1 MLWSNKKY
9 DYVEYCKQKPEF
21 WPMLVST
28 LKIKNSQ
35 IDKKPSILNL
45 NSSTISW
52 ESNRNSYNPQ
62 YSNDDINFLVDNNKF
77 DYTEFFDIDNRAFL
91 INEFEQFILE
101 TICKSASFAF
111 KIFSIEYFQLVASER
126 LRTSSTSG
134 TTMLTNVASENFL
147 KLLSESVFDQNLIE
161 KWLDFYTF
169 QLKKDINDETKMN
182 LTKVDNFVLSENNYN
197 NLLYKKYPN
206 DSSKSSNLKS
216 KLLFDSIKT
225 FLLLVNKSSRLG
237 PIGNIANANLIN
249 VKRIKLD
256 AVLNNLIDSIDSMIN
271 YFLILNHLISRVK
284 QETDDDQDQQMQE
297 FKFENNASN
306 KYLLNVTWL
315 KQSEEID
322 KQFFSVSNTLMILV
336 TSIKDM

>member
-1 MLWSNKKY
+1 
-9 DYVEYCKQKPEF
+9 
-21 WPMLVST
+21 MLVSI

-62 YSNDDINFLVDNNKF
+62 YSNDDINFLVENNKF
-77 DYTEFFDIDNRAFL
+77 DYTEFFDIDNRAFS

-126 LRTSSTSG
+126 LRTSTSG
-134 TTMLTNVASENFL
+134 ITMPKNVASENFL
-147 KLLSESVFDQNLIE
+147 KLLSESMFGQNLIE

-182 LTKVDNFVLSENNYN
+182 VTKVDNFVLSENNYN
-197 NLLYKKYPN
+197 NLLYKTYPS

-225 FLLLVNKSSRLG
+225 FLLLVNKTSRLG
-237 PIGNIANANLIN
+237 PISNMANANLIN

-256 AVLNNLIDSIDSMIN
+256 ALLNNLIDSIDSMIN

-284 QETDDDQDQQMQE
+284 QETEDGQDQQMQE
-297 FKFENNASN
+297 LKFENNANN
-306 KYLLNVTWL
+306 KHLLNVTWL